1 MYIEQ
6 DCGQFKEEISN
17 KKQNKTKKNKNRK
30 VKRNL
35 KVNSSESVKTVL
47 KDVLAREKLAQEVQL
62 ISKIGDKFH
71 NLSGLELL
79 TSDSL
84 AS

>member
-1 MYIEQ
+1 MDNSEKKYL
-6 DCGQFKEEISN
+6 SN
-17 KKQNKTKKNKNRK
+17 QKTKFRVVWK
-30 VKRNL
+30 VKRNF
-35 KVNSSESVKTVL
+35 KVNSPKSVKTVL

-71 NLSGLELL
+71 SLSGLELL